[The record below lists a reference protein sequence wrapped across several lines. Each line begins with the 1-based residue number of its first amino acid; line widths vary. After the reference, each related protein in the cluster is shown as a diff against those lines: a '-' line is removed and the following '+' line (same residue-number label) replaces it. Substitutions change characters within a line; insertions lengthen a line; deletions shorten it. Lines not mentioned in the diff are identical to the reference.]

1 MNNFFFEEN
10 ASNFFFY
17 DHVAIS
23 IYFFSFVML
32 FQSENHAC
40 PAQFFFIDNEATK
53 CEERTET
60 DRQRGSERKDGRAM
74 GDSMRY
80 NDNTFFYL
88 ASLTIASV
96 LPQLFFSQ
104 KRFWGMS
111 VPFC

>member
-1 MNNFFFEEN
+1 MCVGYVKNEQFFFEEN
-10 ASNFFFY
+10 ASNFFLRSCCYFY
-17 DHVAIS
+17 LFFLFFHVVLVRES
-23 IYFFSFVML
+23 RMSRSV
-32 FQSENHAC
+32 
-40 PAQFFFIDNEATK
+40 FFFIDNEATK

-96 LPQLFFSQ
+96 LPQLFFS
-104 KRFWGMS
+104 
-111 VPFC
+111 